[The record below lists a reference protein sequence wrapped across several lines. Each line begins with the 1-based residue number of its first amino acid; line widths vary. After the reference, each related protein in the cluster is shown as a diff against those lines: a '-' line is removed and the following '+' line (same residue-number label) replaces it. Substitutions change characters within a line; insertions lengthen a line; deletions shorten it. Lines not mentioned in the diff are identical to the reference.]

1 MLSVCLIQDTA
12 LSAAI
17 FTLEQLS
24 FSYPAV
30 AKQQVSSVSN
40 SALKHLSVTI
50 QANDFVGIIGPN
62 GAGKSSLLQL
72 LNGSYLPVTGSLLL
86 AGRPTSHFSAKQLA
100 KRVATVAQMSTP
112 PMGLSCFQVAAM
124 GLLPHKR
131 WFEADTDSDRQQVQL
146 ALTQVG
152 LADKQQDSTDTLS
165 GGEMQRLFIA
175 RALVQ
180 QASILLL
187 DEPTNHLDVQYQHQ
201 VLQLLQR
208 LGKTVVCCIHDLNL
222 AARYCNKLLLLNRGE
237 LIAYGAPAE
246 VLRPD
251 LLEQVFGLPCE
262 VLPHSRYG
270 WLQVTFFSAQ
280 DTSQAI
286 TAGSV

>member
-1 MLSVCLIQDTA
+1 M
-12 LSAAI
+12 SAAI
-17 FTLEQLS
+17 YTLEQLS
-24 FSYPAV
+24 FHYPPV
-30 AKQQVSSVSN
+30 AKHRTKSVAKN
-40 SALKHLSVTI
+40 ALKHLSLEI

-72 LNGSYLPVTGSLLL
+72 LNGNYLPVTGSVLL
-86 AGRPTSHFSAKQLA
+86 AGRPTYRFSAKQLA
-100 KRVATVAQMSTP
+100 KRVATVAQMSAP
-112 PMGLSCFQVAAM
+112 PMGLNCSQVAAM

-131 WFEADTDSDRQQVQL
+131 WFEADTDADRQQVQL

-152 LADKQQDSTDTLS
+152 LADKRQDSTDTLS
-165 GGEMQRLFIA
+165 GGELQRLFIA

-222 AARYCNKLLLLNRGE
+222 AARYCNKLLLLNQGE

-246 VLRPD
+246 VLKPD

-280 DTSQAI
+280 DTWQDG
-286 TAGSV
+286 TAGSLR